1 MRQHH
6 RLGER
11 PRIRLLP
18 VLAWLAVMLSACTA
32 GPQRPAF
39 NLASDEAFDVSAI
52 EPYPESHAEIYAHI
66 DRNITAHVGE
76 LQRWVRQRSISA
88 QDDGVLAMAEMLRG
102 DLEAIGFS
110 ESQLVETPGHPGVWG
125 FYDAGAEKTLLV
137 YMMYDV
143 QPVEDNWS
151 IDDPFAGTLVE
162 DGRGTVLVAR
172 GATNQKGPQRA
183 LLNALQSII
192 AVEGTLPVNV
202 MVLAEGEEELGSPN
216 YPLLV
221 SRFESRLRN
230 ADGVFFPMNL
240 QDVDGKLVLNL
251 GVKGILYFELVAQ
264 GGEWGGPSQYEIHGS
279 YKALV
284 DSPTWRL
291 VNGLSSLVS
300 ADGNTILVPDYYDGI
315 RPPTVEESRL
325 INGLVRSQPD
335 QGAAMKAMG
344 ISRFIDDVEGADA
357 LLELYYQPT
366 LNIDGL
372 VSGYTGEGV
381 KTILPHHA
389 LAKIDSRLPYGL
401 DPDVQLKKIRDHLD
415 REGFSEL
422 EINTLSR
429 YPASQTSVHSDI
441 VQAALPVFAK
451 YGEVEGVAPRLAGS
465 APFYQFTERLKL
477 PMVFGGLGNGGR
489 AHAPDEYMVIHP
501 PAGSKVA
508 GLAEIEKSYVDML
521 YAFAAMSPASNRS
534 GTDARAEPSQAVSH

>member
-1 MRQHH
+1 MHQRNCRKERPSLPV
-6 RLGER
+6 RLG
-11 PRIRLLP
+11 I
-18 VLAWLAVMLSACTA
+18 AWLALMLSGCST
-32 GPQRPAF
+32 GPQRPSFA
-39 NLASDEAFDVSAI
+39 LASQEAFDVAAI
-52 EPYPESHAEIYAHI
+52 KAYPHGHPAIYAHI
-66 DRNITAHVGE
+66 DRNIEAHVSE

-88 QDDGVLAMAEMLRG
+88 QDDGVDAMAEMLRG
-102 DLEAIGFS
+102 DLEAIGFD
-110 ESQLVETPGHPGVWG
+110 ETRLVKTRGHPGVWG
-125 FYDAGAEKTLLV
+125 FHDAGAEKTLVV

-151 IDDPFAGTLVE
+151 ISDPFAGTLLE

-183 LLNALQSII
+183 FLNALQSII
-192 AVEGTLPVNV
+192 AVEGKLPVNV

-216 YPLLV
+216 YPFLV
-221 SRFESRLRN
+221 SRFESRLRA

-264 GGEWGGPSQYEIHGS
+264 GGEWGGPSKFEIHGS

-284 DSPTWRL
+284 DSPALRL
-291 VNGLSSLVS
+291 VNGLASLVS
-300 ADGNTILVPDYYDGI
+300 ADGNTIRVPGYYDGI
-315 RPPTVEESRL
+315 RPPTVEESQL
-325 INGLVRSQPD
+325 INGLLASRPD

-344 ISRFIDDVEGADA
+344 ISRFIDDVTGADA

-389 LAKIDSRLPYGL
+389 LAKVDSRLPYGL
-401 DPDVQLKKIRDHLD
+401 DPDVQLQKIRDHLD
-415 REGFSEL
+415 REGFGEL
-422 EINTLSR
+422 EIRTLSG
-429 YPASQTSVHSDI
+429 YPASQTSVHSGI
-441 VQAALPVFAK
+441 ARAALSVFAK

-465 APFYQFTERLKL
+465 APFYMFTERLGL
-477 PMVFGGLGNGGR
+477 PMVFGGLGNGGG
-489 AHAPDEYMVIHP
+489 AHGPDEYMVIHP

-508 GLAEIEKSYVDML
+508 GLADVEKSYVDML
-521 YAFAAMSPASNRS
+521 YAFAGMESA
-534 GTDARAEPSQAVSH
+534 TDVDGDEKPQR